1 MFNDTFSVL
10 MSVYAKDNPEWVKKA
25 IESVVNQT
33 VKPAQIVIVIDGPVG
48 KDVEKIISYYEKDS
62 SLEFNVLRLMHNS
75 GLGIALQKGLEICK
89 HQLVARMDSDDIS
102 RPGRFE
108 LQLKEFSENPRLSIL
123 SGYVQEINC
132 VTKEKLDVRKVPL
145 TDTDIKKYI
154 KTRSPFNHP
163 AVMFKRDDVLKS
175 GNYQNFHFMEDYYLW
190 IRMAKNNLEMKNIPE
205 ILLEMRVNPGL
216 YARRG
221 GYKYFKSNKSIFDE
235 MLKLNFINYRYYI
248 FNILIRFITQ
258 VVMPNKLRK
267 LFYKKILR

>member
-10 MSVYAKDNPEWVKKA
+10 MSVYEKDNPKWVKES

-48 KDVEKIISYYEKDS
+48 TDIEKVISEYEKNLLLD
-62 SLEFNVLRLMHNS
+62 FNVLKLTHNS
-75 GLGIALQKGLEICK
+75 GLGIALREGLGICK
-89 HQLVARMDSDDIS
+89 YQLVARMDSDDIS

-145 TDTDIKKYI
+145 TDTNIKKYI

-163 AVMFKRDDVLKS
+163 AVMFKKDDVLKS

-235 MLKLNFINYRYYI
+235 MLKLNIINYKYYI
-248 FNILIRFITQ
+248 FNILVRFITQ
-258 VVMPNKLRK
+258 VAMPNNLRR

>member
-258 VVMPNKLRK
+258 VVMPNKLRE
-267 LFYKKILR
+267 LFYKKVLR